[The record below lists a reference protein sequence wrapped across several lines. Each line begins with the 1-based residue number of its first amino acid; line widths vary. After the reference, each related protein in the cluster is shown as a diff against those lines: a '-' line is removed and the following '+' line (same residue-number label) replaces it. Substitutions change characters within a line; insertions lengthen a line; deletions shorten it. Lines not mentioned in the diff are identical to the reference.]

1 MTFDKICGR
10 SVRTISVCALLAI
23 VLVLCA
29 VPENLSHAQG
39 RFLREEWILPD
50 FYPRGFDGFGK
61 IVEISPKRVVV
72 DDTAWNF
79 SRHVQFATPRN
90 PDAFRDAFKV
100 GDTVAYLLN
109 KNREIV
115 SLWFI
120 EFRKPL
126 KQK

>member
-10 SVRTISVCALLAI
+10 SVPTILVCTALAA

-29 VPENLSHAQG
+29 IPVNLSHAQG

-61 IVEISPKRVVV
+61 IVEISPKRVVI

-79 SRHVQFATPRN
+79 SRQVKFATPTN
-90 PDAFRDAFKV
+90 TDTFRDAFKV

-109 KNREIV
+109 KNNEIT

-120 EFRKPL
+120 EIRKPI
-126 KQK
+126 KKK

>member
-10 SVRTISVCALLAI
+10 SVRTIIACTALAV
-23 VLVLCA
+23 VLVLSA
-29 VPENLSHAQG
+29 VPGNLSHAQG

-61 IVEISPKRVVV
+61 IMEISPKRVVI
-72 DDTAWNF
+72 DDSAWKF
-79 SRHVQFATPRN
+79 SQQIKFATPNN

-109 KNREIV
+109 KDHEIT

-120 EFRKPL
+120 EYRKS
-126 KQK
+126 KKK

>member
-29 VPENLSHAQG
+29 VPGNLSHAQG

-72 DDTAWNF
+72 DDAAWNF
-79 SRHVQFATPRN
+79 SRHVKFATPTQ

-109 KNREIV
+109 TNREII

-120 EFRKPL
+120 EFHKPL
-126 KQK
+126 RQK